1 MEGRL
6 HAPRR
11 EPFRN
16 ASSQEAS
23 AFDLAL
29 FSGGDE
35 RVFIDPATGRTKYGT
50 PRGPAEDEIW
60 FSSSTASAI
69 SLRGYAAASV
79 AWQNLVTGKQTLSGC
94 CDSARDALRR
104 LFGIDGAEAILA
116 GSGTEA
122 ILIATALASKLLGPR
137 LTAIIV
143 GCAETGRGVRYA
155 AEGRHFLRHVT
166 FADATPGAHLDG
178 MQTADIAVETVEIR
192 DATGALRAISDI
204 DADLIAKVEA
214 ARSAGRN
221 VVVHRLDG
229 SKTGQS
235 APSSDCL
242 AQLCAKW
249 PKHLLVLADC
259 CQLRLTTDHLKAQ
272 LARGFIV
279 TLTGSKFAGGPSF
292 CGALLLPPAIA
303 AKLSTHHMPAGLTAY
318 SAQLDW
324 PAALR
329 KSVAR
334 AALPAANIGL
344 ALRWQAALAEIES
357 FYSRPAE
364 LRDDLAE
371 RFHQTVVAEAAHT
384 AGVTLLPTAA
394 PDGSFGDTIVSFV
407 LRRPDDGTLDMEAA
421 AAIQLRLRSEGFH
434 LGQPVQIGEAGALR
448 LCAGMPLINRLADKV
463 AAGTTP
469 AAAIAPVHA
478 AISALFRR
486 LGTLLCV

>member
-11 EPFRN
+11 EPFSN

-50 PRGPAEDEIW
+50 PRGPAEDEVW

-69 SLRGYAAASV
+69 SPRGYAAASAV
-79 AWQNLVTGKQTLSGC
+79 WQNLVIGKQTLSGC
-94 CDSARDALRR
+94 CDSVRDALLR
-104 LFGIDGAEAILA
+104 LFGTDGAEAILA

-122 ILIATALASKLLGPR
+122 ILIATALAGKLLGPR

-155 AEGRHFLRHVT
+155 AEGRHFLHHAT
-166 FADATPGAHLDG
+166 FADVTPGAHLEG

-192 DATGALRAISDI
+192 DGSGGLRAMSEI
-204 DADLIAKVEA
+204 DAELIAKAEA
-214 ARSAGRN
+214 ARGAGRS
-221 VVVHRLDG
+221 VVIHRLDG

-235 APSSDCL
+235 APSLDCL
-242 AQLCAKW
+242 VQLCAKW

-259 CQLRLTTDHLKAQ
+259 CQMRSTIEHIKALLT
-272 LARGFIV
+272 RGFVV

-292 CGALLLPPAIA
+292 CGALLLPPTIA
-303 AKLSTHHMPAGLTAY
+303 AKLSTQHMPGLLAY

-324 PAALR
+324 PTALR
-329 KSVAR
+329 RSVAR

-344 ALRWQAALAEIES
+344 ALRWHAALAEIDS
-357 FYSRPAE
+357 FHSRPAE
-364 LRDDLAE
+364 LRDDLAK
-371 RFHQTVVAEAAHT
+371 RFHQTVAAEAAQT

-394 PDGSFGDTIVSFV
+394 PEGSFGDTIVSFV
-407 LRRPDDGTLDMEAA
+407 LRRADGSTLDMEAA
-421 AAIQLRLRSEGFH
+421 AAIQRRLRSEGFH
-434 LGQPVQIGEAGALR
+434 LGQPVQIGDAGALR

-469 AAAIAPVHA
+469 ATAIAPTHAAIA
-478 AISALFRR
+478 ALFHR
-486 LGTLLCV
+486 LGALLSA